1 MEKLN
6 NLAIIILAA
15 GSSSRLGQAKQLLKY
30 KNESLLKIA
39 VKKALKIT
47 DNIFVVLGHEKQKCE
62 EELEAFK
69 TLNILYNQDYKKG
82 IGSSISFSISFT
94 KYFENTMIM
103 LADQPFIPITHL
115 NNLKKSIDNESIISS
130 IYEENKNPS
139 VPAIFPNKYYLELQK
154 LNEDKGAK
162 EILKNKSSIHIQLD
176 KKYSIDIDTIEDV
189 HKFLN

>member
-62 EELEAFK
+62 KELEAFK
-69 TLNILYNQDYKKG
+69 NLNILYNQDYKKG

-103 LADQPFIPITHL
+103 LADQPFIPIKHL